1 MDENVAFFGS
11 ILANMILGEV
21 KGVPS
26 PITYLQCL
34 EEFTTIDVKAVQ
46 EAVEKAFEAEGMLDE
61 DDMEQLRL
69 IRERTEGAVH

>member
-21 KGVPS
+21 KGIPS

-46 EAVEKAFEAEGMLDE
+46 EAVEKAFADEGMLDE
-61 DDMEQLRL
+61 EDMEQLKL
-69 IRERTEGAVH
+69 IRERTQGAVH